1 MPATASSLRDLHQLH
16 QRAKALR
23 DRLSSGPKTLAAKKA
38 AAQTRQAK
46 LDEAKKALQDEKLTI
61 KRHEAQIQ
69 AHQTKND
76 DLTIKQNTIKKND
89 EFRALTSQINANKA
103 NIDKIEAT
111 ILEAMERVDAK
122 QKDVTSAE
130 AEVKKF
136 ADEVASLA
144 QQIETHA
151 EGQKK
156 QLGDLETEIKQAES
170 CIDPDQRD
178 RYARTVKQRG
188 AEALAAVERSACTG
202 CYVTVTGQMM
212 NELINGQTLQFCM
225 TCGRM
230 LYLAEDDGPIIH
242 RS

>member
-1 MPATASSLRDLHQLH
+1 MPSTASSLRDLHQLH

-23 DRLSSGPKTLAAKKA
+23 DRLTSGPKTLAAKKA
-38 AAQTRQAK
+38 ASASRQAK

-61 KRHEAQIQ
+61 KRHEAQVQ

-76 DLTIKQNTIKKND
+76 DLATKQNTVKKND
-89 EFRALTSQINANKA
+89 EFRAFTSQINANKA
-103 NIDKIEAT
+103 NIEKIEAV
-111 ILEAMERVDAK
+111 ILEAMERVDVK
-122 QKDVTSAE
+122 QQDVVAAE

-136 ADEVASLA
+136 ADEVAALA

-156 QLGDLETEIKQAES
+156 QLGELETAIIEAES
-170 CIDPDQRD
+170 FLDEDQRE

-188 AEALAAVERSACTG
+188 ADALAAVEGSACSG

-212 NELINGQTLQFCM
+212 NELINGQHLQFCM

-230 LYLAEDDGPIIH
+230 LYLAEDDQPIVR

>member
-1 MPATASSLRDLHQLH
+1 MPATASSLRELHQLH

-23 DRLSSGPKTLAAKKA
+23 DRLSSGPKTLAAKKTA
-38 AAQTRQAK
+38 ALSRQAK

-61 KRHEAQIQ
+61 KRHEAQVQ

-76 DLTIKQNTIKKND
+76 DLAVKQNTIKKND

-103 NIDKIEAT
+103 SIEKIEAT
-111 ILEAMERVDAK
+111 ILEAMERVDTK
-122 QKDVTSAE
+122 QAAVTAADGE
-130 AEVKKF
+130 VQKFAAEV
-136 ADEVASLA
+136 AMLA

-151 EGQKK
+151 EGQRK
-156 QLGDLETEIKQAES
+156 QLGELEAAITEAES
-170 CIDPDQRD
+170 CIDAEQRD
-178 RYARTVKQRG
+178 RYRRTVKQRG
-188 AEALAAVERSACTG
+188 ADALAAVESSACTG
-202 CYVTVTGQMM
+202 CYVTVTGQVM

-230 LYLAEDDGPIIH
+230 LYLTEDDGPIIH